1 MQHLFGQG
9 KKGTNAVLVR
19 AEHKYAGVCTG
30 RVRSDV
36 AKPLVA
42 GNEEAP
48 LVLNGGP
55 KYRVLEASHSLSD
68 DCRNIMAVSANRL
81 PQGRRQV
88 LVELDLQGKVET
100 HSKRRASA
108 A

>member
-81 PQGRRQV
+81 PQV
-88 LVELDLQGKVET
+88 LVEPDLQGKVET